1 MVTLVTIA
9 TSHLKDTKI
18 RDRLLQVIILLNFA
32 LFSGRE
38 HLCVWQGF
46 SQRHLLSPRNITSW
60 RKAHTIPRITL
71 NHAMEWKWLG
81 NWARIAATPVGIGKT
96 CSLGQAWVS
105 ATLMSWTVLYTY
117 TCIPISGGQIPYI
130 THHTPHVD
138 NKWHFHSASYWH
150 PDAFSMSRVSEDGY
164 KRHFGKVVGVPTTG
178 KWGLSKLCPL

>member
-1 MVTLVTIA
+1 MSWEKHSAKPQLMVTLVTMA
-9 TSHLKDTKI
+9 LSHLKDTKI
-18 RDRLLQVIILLNFA
+18 RDRLLQVIILLNFT

-96 CSLGQAWVS
+96 CLLGQAWVS
-105 ATLMSWTVLYTY
+105 PTLVRWTVDFFYIDIDIQYSYLVDIF
-117 TCIPISGGQIPYI
+117 CIFFWLSL
-130 THHTPHVD
+130 
-138 NKWHFHSASYWH
+138 NASYTIYTLHVIDIQMHLAW
-150 PDAFSMSRVSEDGY
+150 AVRVKTATKDTLE
-164 KRHFGKVVGVPTTG
+164 K
-178 KWGLSKLCPL
+178 